1 MNKVEFE
8 AFNSLNTEI
17 IILNAQDFSLLW
29 LNDSA
34 KAANWITDPSIND
47 TGDIFSMLDE
57 PAAEQIK
64 ELLTQAK
71 KNASSITRRDFM
83 IGEHSEQ
90 LRTLDLTVTYS
101 EKKDLIYIEALNTEN
116 LNKII
121 DSTRSFASQKIAAGL
136 FRC

>member
-1 MNKVEFE
+1 MNTIEFE

-34 KAANWITDPSIND
+34 KAANWIADSSIND

-64 ELLTQAK
+64 ELLAQAK
-71 KNASSITRRDFM
+71 KNSSSITRRDFM

-90 LRTLDLTVTYS
+90 LRTLDVTVTYS
-101 EKKDLIYIEALNTEN
+101 EKKRPFLH
-116 LNKII
+116 
-121 DSTRSFASQKIAAGL
+121 
-136 FRC
+136 